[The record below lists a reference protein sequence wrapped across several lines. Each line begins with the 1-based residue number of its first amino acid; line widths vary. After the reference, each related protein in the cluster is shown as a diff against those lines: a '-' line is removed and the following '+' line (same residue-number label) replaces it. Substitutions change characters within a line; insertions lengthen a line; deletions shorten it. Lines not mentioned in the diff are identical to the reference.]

1 MNNESDNVEIQNL
14 SSNDANSA
22 PSLKSEKLG
31 LCVQVV
37 DVPSSER
44 AIMKGRV
51 ENENFTH
58 GNYYCNKC
66 YSGDETHNSSR
77 FRCNFD
83 VDRYDSHLNII
94 IADIHESEYPVVKI
108 KINESFN
115 GNVMVYFMDDDG
127 LYHGSR
133 DVKVVNGAGE
143 LTFDKTFKPGEHSAT
158 VS

>member
-1 MNNESDNVEIQNL
+1 MNIKSDNVEIQNL
-14 SSNDANSA
+14 SSNDANSTLA
-22 PSLKSEKLG
+22 LKSERLG
-31 LCVQVV
+31 LCVQVD

-51 ENENFTH
+51 EMRISLMETIIAINAIA
-58 GNYYCNKC
+58 
-66 YSGDETHNSSR
+66 DEAHNSSR